1 MYDLSKVVV
10 TSSPHIKAADD
21 TRSLMADVCLAL
33 LPALVV
39 AVITFG
45 ARALVIT
52 VATVISCVF
61 FEWLYNKLLHQPG
74 TTGDLSAVVTG
85 ILLGYRRCVLRHHR

>member
-39 AVITFG
+39 FAAFCAFLLIEAQ
-45 ARALVIT
+45 ARYAYLPQLFIFL
-52 VATVISCVF
+52 AAASGLDRLGK
-61 FEWLYNKLLHQPG
+61 EKENAQNLDRRPLL
-74 TTGDLSAVVTG
+74 
-85 ILLGYRRCVLRHHR
+85 